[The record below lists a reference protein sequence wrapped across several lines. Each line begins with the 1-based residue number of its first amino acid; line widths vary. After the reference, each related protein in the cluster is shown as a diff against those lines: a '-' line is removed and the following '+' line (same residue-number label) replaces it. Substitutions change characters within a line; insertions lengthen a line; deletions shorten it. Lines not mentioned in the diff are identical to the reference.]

1 MSSQNLRW
9 LNPTQPQTL
18 YSAVMLS
25 YFRAVGMVL
34 FGSAYYR
41 QLPLDLFGSG
51 VATLFALLLTGTFV
65 AGGIGITNERKW
77 GYILALFS
85 ACYSVLAT
93 LWVGINFSL
102 GMGFLLR
109 LMFDIVLVVL
119 LLHPHSRSYK
129 KIWFR

>member
-1 MSSQNLRW
+1 
-9 LNPTQPQTL
+9 
-18 YSAVMLS
+18 MLS

-51 VATLFALLLTGTFV
+51 VATLFALFLTGTFV
-65 AGGIGITNERKW
+65 AGGIGMANERKW
-77 GYILALFS
+77 GYALAVFS

-102 GMGFLLR
+102 GMGFILR

-119 LLHPHSRSYK
+119 LFHSHSRVYK

>member
-1 MSSQNLRW
+1 VSSQSLRW
-9 LNPTQPQTL
+9 LNRAQPETL

-51 VATLFALLLTGTFV
+51 VATLFALFLTGTFV
-65 AGGIGITNERKW
+65 AGGIGMANERKW
-77 GYILALFS
+77 GYVLAVFS

-93 LWVGINFSL
+93 LWVGINFSM
-102 GMGFLLR
+102 GMGFILR

-119 LLHPHSRSYK
+119 LFHSHSRSYK

>member
-1 MSSQNLRW
+1 VSSQSLRW
-9 LNPTQPQTL
+9 LNRAQPETL

-51 VATLFALLLTGTFV
+51 VATLFALFLTGTFV
-65 AGGIGITNERKW
+65 AGGIGMANERKW
-77 GYILALFS
+77 GYALAVFS

-102 GMGFLLR
+102 GMGFILR

-119 LLHPHSRSYK
+119 LFHSHSRSYK

>member
-1 MSSQNLRW
+1 
-9 LNPTQPQTL
+9 
-18 YSAVMLS
+18 MLS

-51 VATLFALLLTGTFV
+51 VATLFALFLTGTFV

-77 GYILALFS
+77 GYIFALFS

-119 LLHPHSRSYK
+119 LVHPHSRSYK

>member
-1 MSSQNLRW
+1 MSSQSLRW
-9 LNPTQPQTL
+9 LNRAQPETL

-51 VATLFALLLTGTFV
+51 VATLFALFLTGTFV
-65 AGGIGITNERKW
+65 AGGIGMANERKW
-77 GYILALFS
+77 GYALAVFS

-102 GMGFLLR
+102 GMGFILR

-119 LLHPHSRSYK
+119 LFHSHSRSYK